1 MSTDTSRKELEKMEA
16 LVAWLPV
23 PDAIELKAC
32 PRCSTNALEG
42 EVRCTSCG
50 IEPGNDWTW
59 REFRSLARQRATAIA
74 FNRLTSMLAQVYGE
88 EGLPEAPYFVQ
99 RAHGY
104 ALDIALGLCQWVR
117 PEDGGNTPE
126 EAAIVA
132 MGRANKGRRVCLR
145 AALVAMLSSED
156 LTDEA
161 LRKASEHLLPAIA
174 DELRPDRGDE

>member
-1 MSTDTSRKELEKMEA
+1 MSERFETSKADEQAAFLNA
-16 LVAWLPV
+16 H
-23 PDAIELKAC
+23 DAGYAKGHRDNE
-32 PRCSTNALEG
+32 
-42 EVRCTSCG
+42 
-50 IEPGNDWTW
+50 
-59 REFRSLARQRATAIA
+59 RQRLTTIA

-88 EGLPEAPYFVQ
+88 EGLPDAPEFVA
-99 RAHGY
+99 RAHSY
-104 ALDIALGLCQWVR
+104 AMGIALGITEWER
-117 PEDGGNTPE
+117 PRGGGNTPE